1 MAPQLWHAASLALVA
16 LSAALPSQDANSTEN
31 RLARC
36 VAQHAET
43 NDADA
48 FAIRVQIGEEA
59 LLATGHGRAAAR
71 SNRDAGEDTVFP
83 AGELA
88 HAWLATALLAK
99 ASSGDLDLE
108 VRVQSLVPELVPKDS
123 PVRVHDLLRHTSGLA
138 DYRDHAPE
146 RLLLQAPSYAEVMAT
161 LKDVAPVN
169 PPGECVA
176 ECATDT
182 LLLAAVVE
190 AQYGAPADEALHRA
204 IFGPLEMRSTGYQMT
219 AVAREAGADEPAS
232 PAFLPD
238 GLRSSAGDL
247 ALFSRGLV
255 DRIVLDS
262 AAVEELTQPV
272 RLSDGTLSSTGMGVR
287 LVELGDEPGHF
298 LGGSSA
304 VIAHF
309 PAHDLVIAAIGE
321 GDEPMLDELAWRVAQ
336 TVAAPPEVELRDLP
350 LTEEEQA
357 PYLGSYQIGC
367 TTILIASDGARLV
380 LDEVDRGKTLLLNQG
395 EHVFLARDGSDVRL
409 EFQLVGEQAESFALI
424 RNGLRST
431 AQRLG
436 RDG

>member
-1 MAPQLWHAASLALVA
+1 MAPQLWHALPLAFVA
-16 LSAALPSQDANSTEN
+16 LSAALPSQDADST
-31 RLARC
+31 RSRVAQC
-36 VAQHAET
+36 VTQHAESS
-43 NDADA
+43 DADA

-71 SNRDAGEDTVFP
+71 SNRDAGDDTVFA

-88 HAWLATALLAK
+88 HVWLATALLAK

-108 VRVQSLVPELVPKDS
+108 VRVQALVPELVPEDS

-146 RLLLQAPSYAEVMAT
+146 RLLLGAPSYAEVMAT
-161 LKDVAPVN
+161 LKNIAPVN

-190 AQYGAPADEALHRA
+190 AQYGASADEALQRA
-204 IFGPLEMRSTGYQMT
+204 IFGPLEMDSTGYVTT

-232 PAFLPD
+232 PAFLPG

-247 ALFSRGLV
+247 ARFSRGLI
-255 DRIVLDS
+255 DRSVLDS
-262 AAVEELTQPV
+262 AAVEQLTRPV
-272 RLSDGTLSSTGMGVR
+272 RLSDGALSSTGMGVR

-298 LGGSSA
+298 LGGAAA

-321 GDEPMLDELAWRVAQ
+321 GDAPMLDELAWRVAQ

-350 LTEEEQA
+350 LSAEEQA

-367 TTILIASDGARLV
+367 TTLLIGSDGARLV

-395 EHVFLARDGSDVRL
+395 EHVFLARDGSAVRV
-409 EFQLVGEQAESFALI
+409 EFELIGERAESFVLI